1 MRFSFVPEVT
11 EAQVVPLSVDLMMVS
26 LEPDTTKVLF
36 PQVAQYRCWTVSE
49 VTLSKV
55 DPLSVD
61 LTMVPEEPTATK
73 VLFPKVTASPHAKLL
88 FVGEVALSQVVPLS
102 VDLTMIPPFPT
113 ATNTPE
119 LEEDEEEDVVV
130 NPLEVSY

>member
-1 MRFSFVPEVT
+1 
-11 EAQVVPLSVDLMMVS
+11 
-26 LEPDTTKVLF
+26 
-36 PQVAQYRCWTVSE
+36 
-49 VTLSKV
+49 
-55 DPLSVD
+55 
-61 LTMVPEEPTATK
+61 MVPEEPTATK
-73 VLFPKVTASPHAKLL
+73 VLFPKVTASPHSKLL